1 MKSISFKN
9 KITMP
14 NPNSYMLLVC
24 IVGIYASFLTWS
36 LVQEPLATK
45 VWPNSGEQFKYPNII
60 AISQASVATLVGYL
74 YLKWKRTPY
83 HPWDLIR
90 DHKRQLLM
98 ISLTQST
105 SSPLA
110 TYALQQVDY
119 LTYML
124 AKSCKMIPVLLVHLF
139 LYRTPVTTQKKIVA
153 VLVSVG
159 VAVFSLNGYAHSHSH
174 THNHSHISTTKF
186 ISLPK
191 GLSSFYGFGMLGASL
206 FFDGLTNATQDKM
219 LKSINKSNETS
230 KESTVKSSNQE
241 DSKKTDKRTV
251 PDVTGAHLMF
261 ALNLFMV
268 LWNLLYL
275 NIADKLQLSNA
286 LRVVSQDP
294 EICWYL
300 TLYSL
305 CGAVGQC
312 FIFHTLESYGSLV
325 LITIT
330 VTRKMMSM
338 MLSIVVY
345 GKSVTAGQ
353 WAGILIVFSGI
364 TWEALEKR
372 RAAAAKK

>member
-1 MKSISFKN
+1 M
-9 KITMP
+9 
-14 NPNSYMLLVC
+14 
-24 IVGIYASFLTWS
+24 
-36 LVQEPLATK
+36 QEPLTTK
-45 VWPNSGEQFKYPNII
+45 VWPNSGEQFKYPNVI
-60 AISQASVATLVGYL
+60 AILQASVATLVGYL

-110 TYALQQVDY
+110 THALQQVDY

-124 AKSCKMIPVLLVHLF
+124 AKSCKMIPVLLVHLL

-159 VAVFSLNGYAHSHSH
+159 VTIFSLNGHVHGHSHSH
-174 THNHSHISTTKF
+174 SHNHNHNYVNTTRF
-186 ISLPK
+186 TSLPK
-191 GLSSFYGFGMLGASL
+191 GLSSFYGFGMLIASL

-219 LKSINKSNETS
+219 LKSVNKSKETP
-230 KESTVKSSNQE
+230 EASTVKSSNRE
-241 DSKKTDKRTV
+241 DSRTRDKRMA

-261 ALNLFMV
+261 ALNMFMV

-286 LRVVSQDP
+286 LRAVSQDP

-300 TLYSL
+300 ILYSL

-338 MLSIVVY
+338 VLSIVVY

-372 RAAAAKK
+372 RASTLKR